1 MYYQKYS
8 HHLCYFFIRH
18 RERRIITNRRVAYH
32 SLFATLIMVRVTVLA
47 IAVILATSTE
57 SKSIWSDFYIGNH
70 QYPSAVISVQPQLLR
85 YQVHTEDV
93 KTIPAT
99 IVANEKPTISHL
111 PAYSFY
117 YGTPVYDFRFP
128 LSPFYPAL
136 KPSEPSPDPKPTVPS
151 TTSTESTEEKD
162 DGLEKLDTKVEPEKE
177 MKHTSDT
184 EDKSND
190 DSITIE
196 SI

>member
-1 MYYQKYS
+1 MQ
-8 HHLCYFFIRH
+8 
-18 RERRIITNRRVAYH
+18 
-32 SLFATLIMVRVTVLA
+32 VRVTVLA

-85 YQVHTEDV
+85 YQVTYSPYYVHNVHTEDV